1 MVEGQAWATAF
12 QSYMFSCLLGMEV
25 QCVNASYKFWSI
37 GKENP
42 LFLVM
47 VEVVRFRRKRL
58 QFGQFSPARNGF
70 SLFIFSRPE
79 FNIRHRL
86 VCFFW
91 FLSSFLSSIF
101 LCFFPAARSSIS
113 DIVFFIFVSL
123 LLASH
128 SFRLTISG
136 WLCSFNSNLLRRS
149 TLINLTPSSRYLS
162 TGRRSNLCAKLC
174 RHTGQVVLYKKG
186 RSLYVR
192 R

>member
-1 MVEGQAWATAF
+1 
-12 QSYMFSCLLGMEV
+12 MFSCLLGTEV
-25 QCVNASYKFWSI
+25 QCVNAPYKFWSV
-37 GKENP
+37 GKDNP

-47 VEVVRFRRKRL
+47 VELICFRKDIFNSDNFLRLERFFSIYFQPL
-58 QFGQFSPARNGF
+58 WVQSPTSSCLLLLIFVIFFVIDYHLFFSPAA
-70 SLFIFSRPE
+70 
-79 FNIRHRL
+79 
-86 VCFFW
+86 W
-91 FLSSFLSSIF
+91 
-101 LCFFPAARSSIS
+101 SSIS
-113 DIVFFIFVSL
+113 EIDFFKIFFSL

-128 SFRLTISG
+128 SFRLTICG

>member
-1 MVEGQAWATAF
+1 MLLINFGLLVKRIHFFLLWLSWFVLEESVFNSDNFLQLERFFSIYF
-12 QSYMFSCLLGMEV
+12 QPPWVQYPTSSCLLLL
-25 QCVNASYKFWSI
+25 I
-37 GKENP
+37 
-42 LFLVM
+42 
-47 VEVVRFRRKRL
+47 
-58 QFGQFSPARNGF
+58 
-70 SLFIFSRPE
+70 
-79 FNIRHRL
+79 
-86 VCFFW
+86 
-91 FLSSFLSSIF
+91 LSSFLSFCHLFSR
-101 LCFFPAARSSIS
+101 FFFVFSRHRF
-113 DIVFFIFVSL
+113 FFIFVSL

-128 SFRLTISG
+128 SFRLTICG